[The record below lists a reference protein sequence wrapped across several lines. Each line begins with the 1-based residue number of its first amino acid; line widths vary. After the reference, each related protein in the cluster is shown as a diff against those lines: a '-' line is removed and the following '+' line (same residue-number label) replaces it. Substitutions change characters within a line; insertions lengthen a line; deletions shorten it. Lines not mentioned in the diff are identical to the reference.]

1 MKRVLKT
8 LLIGVISLGL
18 ITGCSKEKTK
28 INAEEFYNRV
38 NNDYKLKD
46 YTNQVSYVNKAYVYQ
61 DANIYFYYYEGKRA
75 FDMGNIYIDEVNSAA
90 TSLFNKEEEID
101 KGDNYSS
108 IKIHNEETYIRVT
121 NVDNTLLYAK
131 SDMNNKKLVDELF
144 ERCGY

>member
-1 MKRVLKT
+1 
-8 LLIGVISLGL
+8 
-18 ITGCSKEKTK
+18 
-28 INAEEFYNRV
+28 
-38 NNDYKLKD
+38 
-46 YTNQVSYVNKAYVYQ
+46 
-61 DANIYFYYYEGKRA
+61 
-75 FDMGNIYIDEVNSAA
+75 MGNIYIDEVNSAA